1 MDPEQLAAAVAVA
14 DESLAAQTTDYRLQ
28 AAIAQDRPDLWAA
41 LASNPTTYPSLLTWL
56 SSIQEPAVQRALEA
70 RGIAPQAETVPQTG
84 EGAPEEGRPDEP
96 AGPQADGGA
105 PEEPAE
111 PEAEEAAESQT
122 DEAASEELAGPQ
134 IEDDAE
140 SQADEAAPEEAAGPQ
155 ADGGAPEEPA
165 EPEAEEAAESQAD
178 EAASEEL
185 AGPQIEDDAESQADG
200 AGPEEAAES
209 QADEAAPE
217 ELAGPQIEDDAE
229 SQADEAGPEE
239 TAESQADEAAPEE
252 LAGPQAEEAA
262 GPQMDEDRPD
272 EAGTE
277 GAGPEEAAESQ
288 ADGAA
293 SEELAGPQA
302 VDDAESQADG
312 AAPEEAAEP
321 QAAEDV
327 PAEASE
333 PGAGVV
339 LSDEEAAESRAD
351 EAEKTG
357 SEPEDETEPQ
367 EPAEPQ
373 TDGSAPA
380 DAGEPQK
387 GEDAP
392 EAAAEPQ
399 VDKTVPVV
407 LPLKAPPA
415 PVVEASSAPSVA
427 SSAGAS
433 ASPSVSP
440 FSADFASHAMAAA
453 SNSSYASSGSF
464 VPTQDRTAASRG
476 SAASPPRSR
485 KLMIVTLVLALLL
498 AGGTGGWFLMSAIY
512 KDSPVA
518 LSLPGTG
525 RKTHQGKKS
534 ARDSATSDSDSRS
547 VSAADD
553 PAGTSATNYVTPCGS
568 APTFTP
574 TSVKNGEGE
583 LKVEVK
589 VTASC
594 PSGDVLG
601 GTANHIEMKGP
612 SRSDGTGSADALI
625 ASGDFD
631 FSDSPLV
638 IPDSGTSLMLRFGD
652 GHFFR
657 TADDVDVKTVTVDC
671 TPDRDSGAGGATA
684 GTSSASGSSGPSSA
698 AASTT
703 SRDSTSEESAAGSS
717 LRWQADHDKPTI
729 TRSLTGKWVA
739 QLSSKKPGLVADGIT
754 WDNRAT
760 LQEFLE
766 LRQKYPSA
774 KLLYSEDWPVFDAGG
789 QYWVTIAGTPYS
801 TAAEANAWCEAQGF
815 DAEHCFA
822 KYIDTKGPS
831 EGTTVNR

>member
-84 EGAPEEGRPDEP
+84 EGAPEEGQPDEP
-96 AGPQADGGA
+96 AEPQADGGA
-105 PEEPAE
+105 P
-111 PEAEEAAESQT
+111 
-122 DEAASEELAGPQ
+122 
-134 IEDDAE
+134 
-140 SQADEAAPEEAAGPQ
+140 
-155 ADGGAPEEPA
+155 
-165 EPEAEEAAESQAD
+165 
-178 EAASEEL
+178 
-185 AGPQIEDDAESQADG
+185 
-200 AGPEEAAES
+200 
-209 QADEAAPE
+209 
-217 ELAGPQIEDDAE
+217 
-229 SQADEAGPEE
+229 
-239 TAESQADEAAPEE
+239 
-252 LAGPQAEEAA
+252 
-262 GPQMDEDRPD
+262 
-272 EAGTE
+272 
-277 GAGPEEAAESQ
+277 
-288 ADGAA
+288 
-293 SEELAGPQA
+293 EELAGPQA

-339 LSDEEAAESRAD
+339 LSEEEAAESRAD

-415 PVVEASSAPSVA
+415 PSVASSAPSVA

>member
-1 MDPEQLAAAVAVA
+1 M
-14 DESLAAQTTDYRLQ
+14 
-28 AAIAQDRPDLWAA
+28 
-41 LASNPTTYPSLLTWL
+41 
-56 SSIQEPAVQRALEA
+56 
-70 RGIAPQAETVPQTG
+70 
-84 EGAPEEGRPDEP
+84 
-96 AGPQADGGA
+96 
-105 PEEPAE
+105 
-111 PEAEEAAESQT
+111 
-122 DEAASEELAGPQ
+122 
-134 IEDDAE
+134 
-140 SQADEAAPEEAAGPQ
+140 
-155 ADGGAPEEPA
+155 
-165 EPEAEEAAESQAD
+165 
-178 EAASEEL
+178 
-185 AGPQIEDDAESQADG
+185 
-200 AGPEEAAES
+200 
-209 QADEAAPE
+209 
-217 ELAGPQIEDDAE
+217 DDAE
-229 SQADEAGPEE
+229 SQADEAGTEGTGPEE
-239 TAESQADEAAPEE
+239 AVEPQADE
-252 LAGPQAEEAA
+252 
-262 GPQMDEDRPD
+262 
-272 EAGTE
+272 
-277 GAGPEEAAESQ
+277 AGPEEAAESQ

-293 SEELAGPQA
+293 PEEAAEPQAVEAAGPQA
-302 VDDAESQADG
+302 EDDAEPQADG

-339 LSDEEAAESRAD
+339 LSEEEAAESRAD

-357 SEPEDETEPQ
+357 FEPEDETEPQ

-415 PVVEASSAPSVA
+415 PVVEAPPAPSVASSAPVVEASSAPSVASSAPSVASSAPSVA

>member
-1 MDPEQLAAAVAVA
+1 
-14 DESLAAQTTDYRLQ
+14 
-28 AAIAQDRPDLWAA
+28 
-41 LASNPTTYPSLLTWL
+41 
-56 SSIQEPAVQRALEA
+56 
-70 RGIAPQAETVPQTG
+70 
-84 EGAPEEGRPDEP
+84 
-96 AGPQADGGA
+96 
-105 PEEPAE
+105 
-111 PEAEEAAESQT
+111 
-122 DEAASEELAGPQ
+122 
-134 IEDDAE
+134 
-140 SQADEAAPEEAAGPQ
+140 
-155 ADGGAPEEPA
+155 
-165 EPEAEEAAESQAD
+165 
-178 EAASEEL
+178 
-185 AGPQIEDDAESQADG
+185 
-200 AGPEEAAES
+200 
-209 QADEAAPE
+209 
-217 ELAGPQIEDDAE
+217 
-229 SQADEAGPEE
+229 
-239 TAESQADEAAPEE
+239 
-252 LAGPQAEEAA
+252 
-262 GPQMDEDRPD
+262 MDEDRPD

-288 ADGAA
+288 ADGGAPEEAAEPQADGGAPEEPAEPEAEEAAGPQADEAGPEEAAGPQADGAA

-302 VDDAESQADG
+302 EEAAEPQAVDDAESQTDEAAPEELAEPQAEEAAEPQMDEDRPDEAGTDG
-312 AAPEEAAEP
+312 AGPEETAESQADEAAPEELAGSQAEEAAEP

-415 PVVEASSAPSVA
+415 PVVEAPPAPSVASSAPSVASSAPSVA

>member
-1 MDPEQLAAAVAVA
+1 
-14 DESLAAQTTDYRLQ
+14 
-28 AAIAQDRPDLWAA
+28 
-41 LASNPTTYPSLLTWL
+41 
-56 SSIQEPAVQRALEA
+56 
-70 RGIAPQAETVPQTG
+70 
-84 EGAPEEGRPDEP
+84 
-96 AGPQADGGA
+96 
-105 PEEPAE
+105 
-111 PEAEEAAESQT
+111 
-122 DEAASEELAGPQ
+122 
-134 IEDDAE
+134 
-140 SQADEAAPEEAAGPQ
+140 
-155 ADGGAPEEPA
+155 
-165 EPEAEEAAESQAD
+165 
-178 EAASEEL
+178 
-185 AGPQIEDDAESQADG
+185 
-200 AGPEEAAES
+200 
-209 QADEAAPE
+209 
-217 ELAGPQIEDDAE
+217 
-229 SQADEAGPEE
+229 
-239 TAESQADEAAPEE
+239 
-252 LAGPQAEEAA
+252 
-262 GPQMDEDRPD
+262 
-272 EAGTE
+272 
-277 GAGPEEAAESQ
+277 
-288 ADGAA
+288 
-293 SEELAGPQA
+293 
-302 VDDAESQADG
+302 
-312 AAPEEAAEP
+312 
-321 QAAEDV
+321 
-327 PAEASE
+327 
-333 PGAGVV
+333 
-339 LSDEEAAESRAD
+339 
-351 EAEKTG
+351 
-357 SEPEDETEPQ
+357 
-367 EPAEPQ
+367 
-373 TDGSAPA
+373 
-380 DAGEPQK
+380 
-387 GEDAP
+387 
-392 EAAAEPQ
+392 
-399 VDKTVPVV
+399 
-407 LPLKAPPA
+407 
-415 PVVEASSAPSVA
+415 
-427 SSAGAS
+427 
-433 ASPSVSP
+433 
-440 FSADFASHAMAAA
+440 
-453 SNSSYASSGSF
+453 
-464 VPTQDRTAASRG
+464 
-476 SAASPPRSR
+476 
-485 KLMIVTLVLALLL
+485 MIVTLVLALLL